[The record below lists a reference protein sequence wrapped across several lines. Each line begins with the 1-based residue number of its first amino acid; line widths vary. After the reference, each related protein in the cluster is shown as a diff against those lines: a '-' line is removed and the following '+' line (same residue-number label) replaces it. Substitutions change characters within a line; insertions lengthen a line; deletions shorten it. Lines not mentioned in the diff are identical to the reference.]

1 MVKSHHCQV
10 WLLGIVSILAPYFN
24 LDLHVMYVECRCT
37 SILLFEGGYGLRHKK
52 SANIVVGAIQSLLVS
67 LGGFLTAQFSWLRIV
82 HRDSRFRHLCLLE

>member
-37 SILLFEGGYGLRHKK
+37 SILLFEEGYGLRHKK
-52 SANIVVGAIQSLLVS
+52 SANNVVGAIQSLLVS
-67 LGGFLTAQFSWLRIV
+67 KGFLTAQFSLLRIV
-82 HRDSRFRHLCLLE
+82 HQDSRFLHVRLLE